1 LKNEV
6 QSTETRLTT
15 LREQVERAEVE
26 KSAAIRERDQARA
39 DRDAARAEKTGLERS
54 IEALKGIAEGLKFEL
69 GKTPALGAGGYADL
83 FARVPFSQ
91 LPPTRA
97 VQDEREV
104 LERARNYIRGKGLVF
119 PERVLYAFHTSLK
132 AGDISPL
139 VVLAGISGT
148 GKSEL
153 PRHYAD
159 GMGMHLLLVAVQPRW
174 DSPQDLFGFYNY
186 LEKRY
191 KATELSRA
199 LVQFELF
206 NKTAWKLPQDAKIDD
221 RSDRMLLVLLDEMN
235 LARTE
240 YYFSE
245 FLSKLETRRAVNE
258 GKEEDRARA
267 EIELDTGRPLDGQKA
282 LRLYPGRNVLFV
294 GTMNED
300 ESTQALSDKVI
311 DRASVLRFW
320 RPKRTNPDAAE
331 SQTRPANDGLTFENW
346 KHWLNPITDL
356 GSNSSEVD
364 GWIDQLND
372 ALTHVG
378 RPFAYRVD
386 RAIRAYAANYP
397 RWVNAWHKR
406 AMADQIEQRIF
417 PKLRGIEPDLAQN
430 ALLAIGRVI
439 EQLDD
444 EPLQKAFRESWENQA
459 TFLFRGVVRDERE

>member
-1 LKNEV
+1 L
-6 QSTETRLTT
+6 
-15 LREQVERAEVE
+15 
-26 KSAAIRERDQARA
+26 I
-39 DRDAARAEKTGLERS
+39 
-54 IEALKGIAEGLKFEL
+54 
-69 GKTPALGAGGYADL
+69 
-83 FARVPFSQ
+83 
-91 LPPTRA
+91 
-97 VQDEREV
+97 
-104 LERARNYIRGKGLVF
+104 F

-159 GMGMHLLLVAVQPRW
+159 GMGMHFLLIAVQPRW

-191 KATELSRA
+191 KATELARA

-206 NKTAWKLPQDAKIDD
+206 NKTTWKLPQDAKIDD

-267 EIELDTGRPLDGQKA
+267 EIELDTGRLLDGQKA

-331 SQTRPANDGLTFENW
+331 SQPRPANDGLTFENW
-346 KHWLNPITDL
+346 KHWLKPITDL
-356 GSNSSEVD
+356 GPSSEVD

-372 ALTHVG
+372 AVTHVG
-378 RPFAYRVD
+378 RPFAYRVHK
-386 RAIRAYAANYP
+386 AIRAYAANYP

-417 PKLRGIEPDLAQN
+417 PKLRGIEPDLAQD

-444 EPLQKAFRESWENQA
+444 EPLLKAFRESWENQA